1 MFLIKL
7 GGSII
12 TDKAKKYAFKEE
24 IMDRLSSE
32 IKKAD
37 KEIILVH
44 GAGSFGHILA
54 KQHSLNQ
61 GYKDDAQLQ
70 GFSDT
75 HAMVQQLNS
84 LVLTSLHNQDIAAVS
99 IPPHAV
105 LQLDDHKPSKMD
117 YNIFKEYLNKG
128 FTAVTFGDVV
138 LDKTLGFS
146 ICSGDLLMQLLAEYF
161 NPEKVLFVLDED
173 GIYTSNPKTD
183 KNAEFI
189 EKATIHELENLT
201 TSADDHADVTKGMQG
216 KIETI
221 KNISRLGIDT
231 ILLNGNINNRL
242 YDTLVGR
249 KTKNTLVHGEKR

>member
-7 GGSII
+7 GGSVI
-12 TDKAKKYAFKEE
+12 TDKGKKYAFKKDA
-24 IMDRLSSE
+24 MDRLSSE

-37 KEIILVH
+37 KEIILIH
-44 GAGSFGHILA
+44 GAGSFGHVLA

-61 GYKDDAQLQ
+61 GYKNDTQLQ

-84 LVLTSLHNQDIAAVS
+84 LVLTSLHDHDIAAVS
-99 IPPHAV
+99 IPPHAI
-105 LQLDDHKPSKMD
+105 LQLDDHKPSTMD
-117 YNIFKEYLNKG
+117 CNIFKEYLNKG
-128 FTAVTFGDVV
+128 FTPVTFGDVV
-138 LDKTLGFS
+138 LDKTLSFS
-146 ICSGDLLMQLLAEYF
+146 ICSGDLLMQMLAEYF
-161 NPEKVLFVLDED
+161 KPEKVLFVLDED

-189 EKATIHELENLT
+189 EKATILELQGLT
-201 TSADDHADVTKGMQG
+201 TSANDHADVTKGMQG

-231 ILLNGNINNRL
+231 VLLNGNINNRL
-242 YDTLVGR
+242 YDTLIGKR
-249 KTKNTLVHGEKR
+249 TKNTLVYGEKR

>member
-7 GGSII
+7 GGSVI
-12 TDKAKKYAFKEE
+12 TDKGKKYAFKKDVT
-24 IMDRLSSE
+24 DRLSSE

-37 KEIILVH
+37 KKVILIH

-61 GYKDDAQLQ
+61 GYKNDTQLQ

-84 LVLTSLHNQDIAAVS
+84 LVLTSLHDHDIAAVS
-99 IPPHAV
+99 IPPHTI
-105 LQLDDHKPSKMD
+105 LQLDDHKPSTMD
-117 YNIFKEYLNKG
+117 YNIFKEYLSKG
-128 FTAVTFGDVV
+128 FTPVTFGDVV
-138 LDKTLGFS
+138 LDKTLSFS
-146 ICSGDLLMQLLAEYF
+146 ICSGDLLMQMLAEYF
-161 NPEKVLFVLDED
+161 KPEKVLFVLDED

-189 EKATIHELENLT
+189 EKTTILELENLK
-201 TSADDHADVTKGMQG
+201 TSANDHADVTKGMQG

-221 KNISRLGIDT
+221 KNISRLGVDAV
-231 ILLNGNINNRL
+231 LLNGNINNRL
-242 YDTLVGR
+242 YDTLVGK
-249 KTKNTLVHGEKR
+249 KTKNTFVYGEKR